1 MFGISFDSRHA
12 LARPRCTDV
21 RGKNGMYKTLTN
33 RQKGGVYIQ
42 GHAYTV
48 YMLAGLEDDGWGL
61 PFQVIPSAHQ
71 TSL

>member
-1 MFGISFDSRHA
+1 
-12 LARPRCTDV
+12 
-21 RGKNGMYKTLTN
+21 MYKTLTN